1 MRKHLLTIA
10 LCAAATVAM
19 GSFAYAGTTLES
31 LGTRDNVRGWVDNT
45 NLLEMY
51 SEDGGEVLA
60 DLDGNVLTEKSYG
73 RVGYDSKYGFLTV
86 IVEPEDGVNGV
97 GAVNLSGKEVVPCT
111 YGEIDF
117 ENEHWIEAIVLNEAT
132 ADQYD
137 YQALLGDGYYLID
150 HVDFYYAGDDGS
162 VTQAGSLARDQY
174 LDSHAYGNYINI
186 ENRSDGSI
194 TAYDST
200 WTPVETPEPLKYVY
214 DEAPGADDQ
223 VISFYENGQYGL
235 KDAAGNV
242 ILPAS
247 FGSIYSFDGDYAKVV
262 NRLESGEVYG
272 LIDKTVTVVVPVEY
286 EDIDRAF
293 YGAATAEND
302 YSGYAYNNYGYYAVV
317 RDHKLGYVDESGT
330 VTCDFTIAED
340 NCENNGASATYTD
353 MGGAMHILAAD
364 GTDTDVSQYENVRA
378 MYGGSGMYY
387 SVTDAD
393 YNYGVIDWHGNVIVE
408 VKYNEVELSGDGQY
422 LLIQADY
429 NSPYELLKLTYTPDN
444 APAQA
449 DAQDAGT
456 SLAVAEDPDAA
467 QDAAAEG
474 SQDAPAE
481 DAAAPA
487 EAEGAADFSVVAGLI
502 DSAIT
507 LANSDA
513 AANKDA
519 IISVLSN
526 AADALAQSKPEVKT
540 VIDSAITLMN
550 SDSIDGASVATVL
563 NSAKAL
569 LGV

>member
-1 MRKHLLTIA
+1 MRKHLLTTAI
-10 LCAAATVAM
+10 CAAAAVAM

-60 DLDGNVLTEKSYG
+60 DLDGNVLTEKSYR
-73 RVGYDSKYGFLTV
+73 RVGYDSQYGFLTV
-86 IVEPEDGVNGV
+86 ILEPEDGVNGV
-97 GAVNLSGKEVVPCT
+97 GAVNLSGQEVVPCT

-117 ENEHWIEAIVLNEAT
+117 ENEHWIEAIVLNQAT

-186 ENRSDGSI
+186 ENRSDGSV

-242 ILPAS
+242 ILPAT

-272 LIDKTVTVVVPVEY
+272 LIDKTGTVVVPVEF

-293 YGAATAEND
+293 YGPATAENG
-302 YSGYAYNNYGYYAVV
+302 YSSYAYNNCGYYAVV
-317 RDHKLGYVDESGT
+317 KDHKLGYVDENGT

-408 VKYNEVELSGDGQY
+408 VKYNEVDLSGDGQY
-422 LLIQADY
+422 LLVQEDY
-429 NSPYELLKLTYTPDN
+429 NSPCELLKLTYTPDN
-444 APAQA
+444 APAQT

-467 QDAAAEG
+467 QEP
-474 SQDAPAE
+474 QDAPAA

-487 EAEGAADFSVVAGLI
+487 DGAEDFSVVAGLI

-569 LGV
+569 LGL